1 VRAES
6 SISATLYR
14 DKVQV
19 KHSYK
24 LNELIRH
31 KLELDELKVFLISS
45 FRLVLYVVCFLL
57 GNYPASGFYMQ
68 TFRNTLSVPSS

>member
-14 DKVQV
+14 GKVRV

-24 LNELIRH
+24 VNELISH
-31 KLELDELKVFLISS
+31 TLEVDELKVQWTDGYLE
-45 FRLVLYVVCFLL
+45 L
-57 GNYPASGFYMQ
+57 
-68 TFRNTLSVPSS
+68 